1 MKSAPTKN
9 AASPITG
16 AKLFAGSTVMT
27 DTPTPAP
34 APMTARLRELME
46 KATRGEWEN
55 RGYGH
60 ISAHLPQSY
69 EAPGFTVTTSLTPL
83 LRLPE
88 GIAAG
93 NWKND
98 ADLIVYLKNNAP
110 TLLRLLEAVEG
121 AEKVGANI
129 LAKLDSETASV
140 TQWDA
145 DELRAALATLRAAR
159 EGAR

>member
-1 MKSAPTKN
+1 MADV
-9 AASPITG
+9 
-16 AKLFAGSTVMT
+16 STLT
-27 DTPTPAP
+27 T
-34 APMTARLRELME
+34 RLRELME
-46 KATRGEWEN
+46 EATPGEWEN

-110 TLLRLLEAVEG
+110 TIIRLLEAVDG
-121 AEKVGANI
+121 AEKALEAIRLKVCAGSLDNKPI
-129 LAKLDSETASV
+129 WAKEVACNEVFHAAT
-140 TQWDA
+140 
-145 DELRAALATLRAAR
+145 AALATLRAAR
-159 EGAR
+159 EVKP